1 MGSNYPRK
9 EQLLKIAQTFIGQT
23 LTEAAHEVSLI
34 SPEYLL
40 GRFHKYNIDF
50 EIDGPT
56 FKGKIT
62 SITLPQAPNKK
73 PETLDDKDI
82 EFDDTGFGYIFPR
95 FIPDKKKLKTEA
107 TVIPLP
113 NDQYNELI
121 QNFRRRHLHR

>member
-1 MGSNYPRK
+1 MGGCNIRK
-9 EQLLKIAQTFIGQT
+9 EQLLKIAPTFIGQT
-23 LTEAAHEVSLI
+23 LEEAAGNVSL
-34 SPEYLL
+34 SSAEDLFS
-40 GRFHKYNIDF
+40 RFRKYGVYIQVN
-50 EIDGPT
+50 GPT
-56 FKGKIT
+56 FEGEIT
-62 SITLPQAPNKK
+62 SITLSQAPNKK